1 MRLFGGGVMAECR
14 TCIHAYVNGLYVYCR
29 LKKTWIPLD
38 KTKTG
43 CNNYAV
49 NPTLKPKNP
58 IGTVPVW

>member
-1 MRLFGGGVMAECR
+1 MAECR

-43 CNNYAV
+43 CNNYTQ
-49 NPTLKPKNP
+49 NPLLKKP
-58 IGTVPVW
+58 IKFINLHMRFEPVRS